1 MHFSSMRYS
10 LKTFMSQLAL
20 LVLVHA
26 NGDAALHQ
34 ARDNLIART
43 TDNKF
48 GSPTPAPCPTT
59 LKVPQRL
66 DCGGCY
72 STIYPNTN
80 TKSVDCGGCKT
91 LTTETQY
98 NFLVGVCPVSVW
110 RCEIQGLVAD
120 RSCRCALRA
129 CRRDTTVRA
138 HRRSRLVQ
146 LLQRRIKWRALLMG
160 VEMCQKRDK
169 LGIGSSGK

>member
-1 MHFSSMRYS
+1 MKYS
-10 LKTFMSQLAL
+10 PKTFMSQLAL

-26 NGDAALHQ
+26 NGDAALQQ
-34 ARDNLIART
+34 AGNLIART
-43 TDNKF
+43 TDNNI

-72 STIYPNTN
+72 STIYSNTD

-98 NFLVGVCPVSVW
+98 NFLVGVCPVCIEGVQTRYNSTGTSTVTSCSVTPTPY
-110 RCEIQGLVAD
+110 QVAYSD
-120 RSCRCALRA
+120 DGNGDVPKA
-129 CRRDTTVRA
+129 
-138 HRRSRLVQ
+138 
-146 LLQRRIKWRALLMG
+146 
-160 VEMCQKRDK
+160 
-169 LGIGSSGK
+169 